1 MSGITSIPP
10 TATHPEIDLF
20 SLLQALWRKKLQIAA
35 VSAVCGVAAAAYSL
49 SVTPQ
54 YEVGTVLL
62 PAALKDLDALNRSQV
77 YSLPPSE
84 ALRRVGASLGSYKTR
99 LEYFRGNEQLQKAF
113 VTNGRSEE
121 QGFEEF
127 NRRALKLE
135 QADPKKVEAQAAFI
149 DLEMSY
155 PKGIDGQDVLNGLV
169 QFTLERERQQIS
181 QEFRVIVDN
190 RLSEVDAKIAVARV
204 DYDAEKESR
213 LAELRE
219 ADSLRRAQLNDE
231 LRALR
236 VQLKVMREDRIAQL
250 SEAIEIARTLG
261 LSRPTSPS
269 SLAQQGDEKGG
280 NVIRTEINNQQIP
293 LYFMGTEA
301 LEAERQTLRKRSSDD
316 FTEPRIAQI
325 RKDLLLLEQNRTVQQ
340 LQQRQNDEVFVKG
353 VEKLRAERIRL
364 SNISTDLSELRLVN
378 IDRPAVAPSAP
389 IYPRKSLFVVLGL
402 VVGGFVASL
411 LVLMR
416 HAFKSLRREQ
426 LRAINLP
433 LSRVVETEVPAALPS
448 RSQ

>member
-1 MSGITSIPP
+1 M
-10 TATHPEIDLF
+10 
-20 SLLQALWRKKLQIAA
+20 
-35 VSAVCGVAAAAYSL
+35 
-49 SVTPQ
+49 
-54 YEVGTVLL
+54 
-62 PAALKDLDALNRSQV
+62 
-77 YSLPPSE
+77 
-84 ALRRVGASLGSYKTR
+84 
-99 LEYFRGNEQLQKAF
+99 
-113 VTNGRSEE
+113 
-121 QGFEEF
+121 
-127 NRRALKLE
+127 
-135 QADPKKVEAQAAFI
+135 
-149 DLEMSY
+149 
-155 PKGIDGQDVLNGLV
+155 
-169 QFTLERERQQIS
+169 
-181 QEFRVIVDN
+181 
-190 RLSEVDAKIAVARV
+190 
-204 DYDAEKESR
+204 
-213 LAELRE
+213 
-219 ADSLRRAQLNDE
+219 RRAQLNDE

-402 VVGGFVASL
+402 VVGAL
-411 LVLMR
+411 W
-416 HAFKSLRREQ
+416 
-426 LRAINLP
+426 
-433 LSRVVETEVPAALPS
+433 RVFWC
-448 RSQ
+448 